1 MSREELAGV
10 LGRAPP
16 SRASRN
22 LESSHDLPRSPTIS
36 PRSGELRGGTALDH
50 KGVRIGRGPK
60 GRVRRRL
67 AAQLDGLSERI
78 APVHPSS
85 EGMPSSARARPT
97 RPTRPIRPTRPTH
110 PTRRSRRTRTDASW
124 RRVERHAAQRTA
136 QRFDTQQLAEI
147 RIDIL
152 AEMIVAR
159 QHAAATPPAAVGAP
173 PETAVRVASVSGQRI
188 IVKPHLCD

>member
-1 MSREELAGV
+1 MAAWPRCI
-10 LGRAPP
+10 RQPTI
-16 SRASRN
+16 
-22 LESSHDLPRSPTIS
+22 SHDLPRS
-36 PRSGELRGGTALDH
+36 GKLRGGAALDH
-50 KGVRIGRGPK
+50 EGVRIGRGPK

-67 AAQLDGLSERI
+67 ATQLGGLSERI

-85 EGMPSSARARPT
+85 EGMPPSARARPT

-147 RIDIL
+147 RIEIL

-159 QHAAATPPAAVGAP
+159 QHSAATPPAAVGAP
-173 PETAVRVASVSGQRI
+173 PETRSVTRQRSKDHSQTASLTRKTSNAGSIRI
-188 IVKPHLCD
+188 YIL